1 MMDVQLITAPDG
13 SQMVV
18 MPKADYEYLLAAA
31 EDRLDIADATAA
43 MDEANILG
51 MVPSEVVDAML
62 EGATPV
68 AAWRRYRGLSQ
79 AELARRAG
87 MTQPGMRHF
96 ETRRNGRAHLG
107 RRESREAL
115 AGALGIHVRM
125 LETD

>member
-1 MMDVQLITAPDG
+1 MDVQLITAPDG

-18 MPKADYEYLLAAA
+18 LPKADFDQLVAAA
-31 EDRLDIADATAA
+31 EERLDIASATAA
-43 MDEANILG
+43 LAEADAVG

-68 AAWRRYRGLSQ
+68 AAWRQYRGLSQ
-79 AELARRAG
+79 AELARRANL
-87 MTQPGMRHF
+87 TQPGMRHF

-115 AGALGIHVRM
+115 ARALGIHVKM
-125 LETD
+125 LEID